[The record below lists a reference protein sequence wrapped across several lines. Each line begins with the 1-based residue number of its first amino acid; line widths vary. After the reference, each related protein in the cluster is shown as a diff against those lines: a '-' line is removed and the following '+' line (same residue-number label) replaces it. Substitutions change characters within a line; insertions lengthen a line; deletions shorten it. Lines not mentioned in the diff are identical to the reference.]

1 MASLLRGDF
10 GEAWLQAVA
19 AGSGILHGRPSTV
32 DLDKADVQL
41 SLPTVLSGDD
51 ERTVKVQVKTALDF
65 TAEPDGTAAFELD
78 VPTYDVLRVVM
89 HTVRRVLAVIWL
101 ERDGD
106 RIRLQGDGTLLVG
119 RSAWVS
125 LEDKDATSNTSS
137 VTIRVPLAN
146 TIDQPGLLRMLEL
159 YGVPRSSQVPDVDW
173 WTGA

>member
-1 MASLLRGDF
+1 MASLLQGDF
-10 GEAWLQAVA
+10 GEAWLEAVA
-19 AGSGILHGRPSTV
+19 AGSGILHGRPSTL

-41 SLPTVLSGDD
+41 SRPSLLSGDD
-51 ERTVKVQVKTALDF
+51 ERTIKVQVKTALDF
-65 TAEPDGTAAFELD
+65 SADSDGTASFEID
-78 VPTYDVLRVVM
+78 VPTYDVLRAM
-89 HTVRRVLAVIWL
+89 TRTVRRVLAVIWL

-106 RIRLQGDGTLLVG
+106 RIQLQDDGTLLVG

-146 TIDQPGLLRMLEL
+146 TIDQPGLLRMLDL

-173 WTGA
+173 